1 MVGDTRWVGGHDWFA
16 VGGGWV
22 VNFIFLLS
30 LCSMLLDSV
39 PDMTPPI
46 KVKKKLV

>member
-22 VNFIFLLS
+22 V
-30 LCSMLLDSV
+30 
-39 PDMTPPI
+39 
-46 KVKKKLV
+46 KLYFYSFTMFNAA